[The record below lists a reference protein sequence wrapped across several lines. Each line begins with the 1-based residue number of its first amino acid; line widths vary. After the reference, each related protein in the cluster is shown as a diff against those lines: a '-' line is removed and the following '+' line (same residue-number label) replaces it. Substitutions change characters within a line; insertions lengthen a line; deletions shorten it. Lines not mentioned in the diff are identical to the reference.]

1 MILWFAYQ
9 FRPSLPHRQ
18 GATGSKTQICSRA
31 LIDIF
36 SFCDSKIFSKSYPW
50 FFALSLGI
58 ARVVRAQNRGAHSHS
73 FTSRQTADFF
83 QLAQWSDNDKK
94 RTVRPVSPRC
104 RNSKAWREWHQAKPL
119 KKCAHLSRS
128 AIDVP
133 ERSECSKPSLLSIW
147 CVCTSYCTCIVILL
161 WSTCLSCQIT
171 VSYMDLPV
179 NSLPW

>member
-1 MILWFAYQ
+1 MIHCFV
-9 FRPSLPHRQ
+9 S
-18 GATGSKTQICSRA
+18 GNCSG
-31 LIDIF
+31 
-36 SFCDSKIFSKSYPW
+36 CPCTKP
-50 FFALSLGI
+50 
-58 ARVVRAQNRGAHSHS
+58 GAHSHS
-73 FTSRQTADFF
+73 FTSRQTADLF

-147 CVCTSYCTCIVILL
+147 CVCTSYCNVLHMHCNIVMKHMPF
-161 WSTCLSCQIT
+161 LSNYPTWIF
-171 VSYMDLPV
+171 L
-179 NSLPW
+179 